1 MPANEFIYKI
11 RRVDEYLDYL
21 NSLLEPNM
29 IVLEIFK
36 QIGQM
41 IVSIRD
47 WSPKNPYLIKQLSKI
62 KFENLIYFR
71 NEELNIYGFT
81 DFKYSD
87 IFISTQ

>member
-36 QIGQM
+36 
-41 IVSIRD
+41 
-47 WSPKNPYLIKQLSKI
+47 
-62 KFENLIYFR
+62 
-71 NEELNIYGFT
+71 
-81 DFKYSD
+81 
-87 IFISTQ
+87 